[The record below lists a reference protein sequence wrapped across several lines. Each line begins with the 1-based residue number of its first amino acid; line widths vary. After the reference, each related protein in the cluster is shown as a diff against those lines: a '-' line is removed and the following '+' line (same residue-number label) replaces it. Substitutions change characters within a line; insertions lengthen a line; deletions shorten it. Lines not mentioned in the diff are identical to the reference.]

1 MASPSSVEATK
12 QLWDDTL
19 TRLLNL
25 STATVTRNTEL
36 EARLNE
42 VELELSVW
50 KQAHS
55 AALDVAERDKKIYA
69 LQVATLNSQ
78 IASLQALSTQSPLIL
93 CIIDGDRNV
102 FVESLLI
109 QGLQGGRQAAQQLT
123 KGVAEYI
130 QDQDLPIG
138 SGVVF
143 SVVIFFNKKRLLDTL
158 VSHFICTADQLDAFL
173 LGFSQASPRF
183 WIVDVGSGKEAVD
196 GKIKDYLQ
204 TYGRFPQTL
213 RIIFGGGNE
222 NSYMPTL
229 TAMEN
234 EQLLGKVVILQSYD
248 DLASEI
254 RSLNLPSLRI
264 DGLFMDNDPFY
275 GTKRSGPNPLDGLW
289 SITTNG
295 GLMSPRSPPVSS
307 LSQGEGKFIDPT
319 KPLHKQSPPPCN
331 EHYLMSCSKGGSCK
345 YSHDYIL
352 TPEQLVALSK
362 NAKKAP
368 CNYLKNGLICPHGD
382 GCCWGHKCPN
392 GPSCFHLSKGKCW
405 FKGDAMHSPV
415 D

>member
-12 QLWDDTL
+12 QLWDETL

-25 STATVTRNTEL
+25 STATITRNTEL

-42 VELELSVW
+42 VEVELSVW

-55 AALDVAERDKKIYA
+55 AALDAAERDKKICL

-78 IASLQALSTQSPLIL
+78 IASLQALNTQSPLIL
-93 CIIDGDRNV
+93 CIIDGDRNI
-102 FVESLLI
+102 FVESLI
-109 QGLQGGRQAAQQLT
+109 NQGLHGGRQAAQQLT

-130 QDQDLPIG
+130 QEQDLPVG
-138 SGVVF
+138 NAVVF
-143 SVVIFFNKKRLLDTL
+143 SVVVFFNKKSLLDTL
-158 VSHFICTADQLDAFL
+158 VGHGICTQETFDSFL

-183 WIVDVGSGKEAVD
+183 WIVDVGPGKEAVH

-222 NSYMPTL
+222 DGYMPTL
-229 TAMEN
+229 SAMEN
-234 EQLLGKVVILQSYD
+234 EQLLGKVVILHSHD
-248 DLASEI
+248 DLAPEI
-254 RSLNLPSLRI
+254 RSLNLPNLWI
-264 DGLFMDNDPFY
+264 DGLFMDNKFVSKKP
-275 GTKRSGPNPLDGLW
+275 GPIPLDGRW

-295 GLMSPRSPPVSS
+295 GLMSPRSPPASS
-307 LSQGEGKFIDPT
+307 LSQGDGKFIDPT

-331 EHYLMSCSKGGSCK
+331 EYYLMSCSKGGSCK

-352 TPEQLVALSK
+352 TPEQLVALAR

-368 CNYLKNGLICPHGD
+368 CNYLKNGLVCPHGD
-382 GCCWGHKCPN
+382 GCCWGHRCPN
-392 GPSCFHLSKGKCW
+392 GPSCFHLSKSKCW
-405 FKGDAMHSPV
+405 FKGDAMHLLV